1 MPDQGRRSPARL
13 LAPIALVLVAAACAV
28 VVLSSTASDSG
39 EQTSEGTSER
49 RATQTSPRAGRERRP
64 RRAFYVVKTDDTL
77 DRIAAKTG
85 VPVERLLELN
95 PELDPLALVSGQRI
109 KLRQ

>member
-1 MPDQGRRSPARL
+1 MPDHGRRSPARL
-13 LAPIALVLVAAACAV
+13 LAPIALVLVAAACAMV
-28 VVLSSTASDSG
+28 IVSSTASDG
-39 EQTSEGTSER
+39 DQASEGAGER
-49 RATQTSPRAGRERRP
+49 TVTTTPSRAGRERRR
-64 RRAFYVVKTDDTL
+64 RRAIYRVKTDDTL

-109 KLRQ
+109 KLRE

>member
-13 LAPIALVLVAAACAV
+13 LAPIALVLVAAACAM
-28 VVLSSTASDSG
+28 VVLSSTASDG
-39 EQTSEGTSER
+39 DQASEGAGER
-49 RATQTSPRAGRERRP
+49 TVTTTPSPAGRERRR
-64 RRAFYVVKTDDTL
+64 RRAIYRVKTDDTL
-77 DRIAAKTG
+77 DRISAKTG

-109 KLRQ
+109 KLRE

>member
-28 VVLSSTASDSG
+28 VVLSATGSG
-39 EQTSEGTSER
+39 GDQGSEGTSER
-49 RATQTSPRAGRERRP
+49 RATQTSPRAGRERRR
-64 RRAFYVVKTDDTL
+64 RRAFYVVKTADTL

-85 VPVERLLELN
+85 VSVDRLLELN

-109 KLRQ
+109 KLRE